1 MDLALVQVYMPHSG
15 LADEEVEESNDM
27 IEDIVEKEMKGACVI
42 LMGDWNAVVGEGQD
56 GRTVEKYG
64 LGKRNDRGEYLNFL
78 MDNLEELGRK
88 AYQKQI
94 WGEYMEAVN
103 IYNTAIKK
111 YPKDPR
117 PLNNRCLC
125 YIELKDFKKAM
136 EDADRMIKL
145 FPSHPKSYYR
155 KGEVLAAVKD
165 AEKILRHG
173 TLELYNQNGDGDAD
187 DVYYSDDEN
196 SCSNFVKQDHN
207 INDPLTDPSNPLKS
221 SSLWVGFITEGV
233 SEKML
238 KELFSKYGKI
248 LSVYVYYST
257 HCAFINYNDHV
268 APGKA
273 MKALQG
279 KLIGGRNILIKFP
292 DSAATQTNKRSKAI

>member
-1 MDLALVQVYMPHSG
+1 
-15 LADEEVEESNDM
+15 
-27 IEDIVEKEMKGACVI
+27 
-42 LMGDWNAVVGEGQD
+42 
-56 GRTVEKYG
+56 
-64 LGKRNDRGEYLNFL
+64 

-155 KGEVLAAVKD
+155 KGEVLAAVKRYIEAEESYRHVLMLDPECEDARQQLLDVQANQLCQRGHNKKNALKALNLALNDSTLIADVED